1 LCAHLSQIVFWK
13 KYWGSCG
20 KPQSEFS
27 VAAQGQL
34 QEQANRL
41 HLKGEVASNFGEI
54 GDLLEKKPQYT
65 KDPAMLT
72 ASQRLIAS
80 LNTFEALADQANKQ

>member
-1 LCAHLSQIVFWK
+1 M
-13 KYWGSCG
+13 
-20 KPQSEFS
+20 
-27 VAAQGQL
+27 
-34 QEQANRL
+34 
-41 HLKGEVASNFGEI
+41 HLKGEVASNFREI